1 MDIKANHNLSWSR
14 LAVLPLLLGAV
25 TGCVHDDDDNDN
37 GNATASYTVT
47 VTNLT
52 HNQPL
57 TPPAVIL
64 HTEGYSPWTLGQSAS
79 TGLEKLAE
87 GGDAADFTAEATA
100 NSNVIT
106 TSTGVDVLLPGAS
119 ASFNLE
125 AAPNSD
131 LRVSAASMLASTND
145 AFTGT
150 ADYPIGG
157 LAVGETA
164 VIHARAYDAGTEAHS
179 ETAASVPA
187 QGGEGYN
194 ATRDDLAD
202 FVSIH
207 AGVVTQDDGL
217 PTSDL
222 DESHRFIGP
231 VAKIVVSRT
240 Q

>member
-131 LRVSAASMLASTND
+131 LRVSAASRLKLVLAPGNSTSTPVD
-145 AFTGT
+145 VVITLLF
-150 ADYPIGG
+150 
-157 LAVGETA
+157 AVASA
-164 VIHARAYDAGTEAHS
+164 VKS
-179 ETAASVPA
+179 AASPPSASFSSPA
-187 QGGEGYN
+187 
-194 ATRDDLAD
+194 LA
-202 FVSIH
+202 
-207 AGVVTQDDGL
+207 G
-217 PTSDL
+217 
-222 DESHRFIGP
+222 
-231 VAKIVVSRT
+231 
-240 Q
+240 